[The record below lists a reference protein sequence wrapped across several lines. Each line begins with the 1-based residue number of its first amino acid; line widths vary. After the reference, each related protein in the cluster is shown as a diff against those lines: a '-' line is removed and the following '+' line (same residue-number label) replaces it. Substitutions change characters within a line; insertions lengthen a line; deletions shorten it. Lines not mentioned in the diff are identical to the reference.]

1 MNQMNAKK
9 IYIWKLADFFCQYSM
24 TMSGEELA
32 SHLNRNNFLTSYG
45 TEYRGGRGTYRL
57 IRETWR
63 WLHDELGLPDEARKV
78 AEAYVMPDGRYAY
91 EEAEA

>member
-9 IYIWKLADFFCQYSM
+9 IYIWKLADFLCQHSM
-24 TMSGEELA
+24 KMSGRELA
-32 SHLNRNNFLTSYG
+32 AHLNRNNFLTSYD
-45 TEYRGGRGTYRL
+45 TEYEGGRGIYRL

-63 WLHDELGLPDEARKV
+63 WLNDELGLPDEARKV
-78 AEAYVMPDGRYAY
+78 AEAYVTPDGRYAY